1 MSDRPGAHVATS
13 TQVRVGVLGP
23 VTAWVDDAE
32 AALGGPR
39 QRAVLARLVAAR
51 GRVVT
56 ADRLVEDL
64 WDEPTQGALVAL
76 RTFVAAL
83 RRAIEPGRAA
93 RTPARV
99 LVTDGPGY
107 ALRQADVDA
116 WAFEAAVSGARDLA
130 PAAARTT
137 LDRALGTWRG
147 AAYAGLE
154 QPWAVAERGR
164 LSELR
169 WVAVERVAEARTN
182 LGEAADVVPGLDAH
196 VTEHPWREEGWRL
209 LALALYRSGRQ
220 AEALAVLRRARAML
234 AGELGVDP
242 GPRLAGLEEQVLRH
256 DPGTGGAP
264 GSDDVW
270 RDTTSAYERVVAVGA
285 RTRLESTTTL
295 LRTLAMTGGEGLAAA
310 RAQRVA
316 AVGAAEQ
323 LGDPDLTAR
332 VIGAFD
338 VPGAWTRSDDPVLA
352 AQVVAAAERTLAA
365 LPDDAPDAVR
375 AKLLATVA
383 VESRGLGGARGPRA
397 AHEAEALGRRSGDPA
412 VLAFAL
418 AGRYLTR
425 FEHPGLARERDA
437 IGAELVS
444 LAARHGLATFEILG
458 HLVRVQALS
467 ALGRWSDAQQHA
479 DSAGA
484 LGLRHERP
492 LVGVFTAWF
501 GALRAAA
508 SGMPAGDEPAIGAEG
523 SESPAAD
530 DAVSAADAE
539 HGYRAASATLDGA
552 GMPGLTEGLLPLA
565 ILALRV
571 WRGLPAD
578 GGTAAA
584 DAGAAPDAGPAAP
597 ADVDSPF
604 PGEAGAARTLEDADW
619 GPYEPWARPHLILAR
634 DGDGDGTAGAAA
646 VTAAAKAVRRIP
658 DPPPGLLAEVLWI
671 LAGRAAVAVGDRR
684 MAERARAA
692 LAPAADEIAAGS
704 GFLTAGPVQEHLRA
718 LEAFLA
724 D

>member
-1 MSDRPGAHVATS
+1 MSDRSGGPAAT
-13 TQVRVGVLGP
+13 TTALLRAGVLGP

-56 ADRLVEDL
+56 AGRLVEDL
-64 WDEPTQGALVAL
+64 WDEPPQGALVAL

-93 RTPARV
+93 RAPARV

-116 WAFEAAVSGARDLA
+116 WAFEAAVSGARDQA
-130 PAAARTT
+130 PAAARAA
-137 LDRALGTWRG
+137 LDRALATWRG

-154 QPWAVAERGR
+154 QPWAVAERAR
-164 LSELR
+164 LAELR
-169 WVAVERVAEARTN
+169 LVAVERVAEARTN

-220 AEALAVLRRARAML
+220 ADALAVLRRARAML

-242 GPRLAGLEEQVLRH
+242 GPRLAELEAQVLRH

-264 GSDDVW
+264 GADDVW
-270 RDTTSAYERVVAVGA
+270 RDTTSAYERVVAAGA

-295 LRTLAMTGGEGLAAA
+295 LRTLAMTGGEGLTAA
-310 RAQRVA
+310 RTQRVA

-323 LGDPDLTAR
+323 LGDPELTAR

-338 VPGAWTRSDDPVLA
+338 VPGAWTRSDDAGLA

-383 VESRGLGGARGPRA
+383 VESRGLAGARGPHA
-397 AHEAEALGRRSGDPA
+397 AHEAEALARRSGDPA

-425 FEHPGLARERDA
+425 FEHTGLAPERDA

-467 ALGRWSDAQQHA
+467 ALGRWSDAQGHA

-501 GALRAAA
+501 GAQRAAA
-508 SGMPAGDEPAIGAEG
+508 SGAPGGAD
-523 SESPAAD
+523 PAAR
-530 DAVSAADAE
+530 ADAE
-539 HGYRAASATLDGA
+539 RGYRAAAATLDGA
-552 GMPGLTEGLLPLA
+552 GMPGLAEGLLPLA

-571 WRGLPAD
+571 WHGLPAD
-578 GGTAAA
+578 GGTA
-584 DAGAAPDAGPAAP
+584 DDGPA
-597 ADVDSPF
+597 SPR
-604 PGEAGAARTLEDADW
+604 EAGAVPPLDDADW
-619 GPYEPWARPHLILAR
+619 GPYEPWARPHLLLAR
-634 DGDGDGTAGAAA
+634 GAHGAHGARGARGTRGDAAA
-646 VTAAAKAVRRIP
+646 VTAAARAVRRIP
-658 DPPPGLLAEVLWI
+658 DPPPGLLAEVLWV

-684 MAERARAA
+684 IAERARAA
-692 LAPAADEIAAGS
+692 LAPAAGEIAAGS
-704 GFLTAGPVQEHLRA
+704 GVLTAGPVQEHLDA
-718 LEAFLA
+718 LTAFLTA
-724 D
+724 